1 MKFILILFVLLFNL
15 SIKTDT
21 QKYKLP
27 QNEELKLN
35 AKSHIL
41 MDFDSG
47 EILYSHNEEEKLY
60 PASMTKMM
68 GMLLVLEAIDEN
80 RLNWNDIVEGSETSS
95 SMGGTQIFLA
105 PNEKMSVDDLFKAV
119 AINSAN
125 DAIVALGEKVSGNID
140 SFIDLMNKKAK
151 ELNMVNTNFKN
162 ATGFDNEEHYT
173 TAKDMAILAR
183 NLLKHG
189 EDVLR
194 YTRMKEAYIRKDTA
208 NPFWLV
214 STNKLLG
221 NYEGLDGLKTG
232 FTNKAGYNLTATA
245 YRKGVRLISVIM
257 CAKTIKERSQDTVT
271 LLNYGFSKV
280 KAIEIFDQDTSIA
293 TFTFKNA
300 LTKDTKLYPK
310 EKINPVFPINV
321 KAEDLDYKIVIT
333 KSSAPL
339 KANDVVGYLVISY
352 NDITRNYDV
361 VIKEDVLTKGYFD
374 YFFEYLKDMMC

>member
-21 QKYKLP
+21 QKYKLS

-245 YRKGVRLISVIM
+245 YRKVVRLISVIM

-280 KAIEIFDQDTSIA
+280 KAIEIFDQDTSLA

-339 KANDVVGYLVISY
+339 KANDIVGYLVISY

>member
-151 ELNMVNTNFKN
+151 EL
-162 ATGFDNEEHYT
+162 G
-173 TAKDMAILAR
+173 
-183 NLLKHG
+183 
-189 EDVLR
+189 
-194 YTRMKEAYIRKDTA
+194 
-208 NPFWLV
+208 
-214 STNKLLG
+214 
-221 NYEGLDGLKTG
+221 
-232 FTNKAGYNLTATA
+232 
-245 YRKGVRLISVIM
+245 
-257 CAKTIKERSQDTVT
+257 
-271 LLNYGFSKV
+271 
-280 KAIEIFDQDTSIA
+280 IEI
-293 TFTFKNA
+293 
-300 LTKDTKLYPK
+300 
-310 EKINPVFPINV
+310 
-321 KAEDLDYKIVIT
+321 
-333 KSSAPL
+333 
-339 KANDVVGYLVISY
+339 ISEEQF
-352 NDITRNYDV
+352 R
-361 VIKEDVLTKGYFD
+361 EQFA
-374 YFFEYLKDMMC
+374 